1 MKLFYESNQNQ
12 KEHQQVCQDNQ
23 DLKTKTEER
32 TGRNIV
38 AKGDK
43 DFYFETLC
51 KYKNNDG
58 SIGVILQVKEKK
70 NEKIQGT

>member
-1 MKLFYESNQNQ
+1 MA
-12 KEHQQVCQDNQ
+12 KE
-23 DLKTKTEER
+23 
-32 TGRNIV
+32 
-38 AKGDK
+38 DK

-58 SIGVILQVKEKK
+58 SMGVILQVKEKK

>member
-1 MKLFYESNQNQ
+1 M
-12 KEHQQVCQDNQ
+12 
-23 DLKTKTEER
+23 
-32 TGRNIV
+32 

-58 SIGVILQVKEKK
+58 SVGVILQVKEKK
-70 NEKIQGT
+70 NEKIQGIKKEYIANTGVMDGMPDLNFLSS

>member
-1 MKLFYESNQNQ
+1 M
-12 KEHQQVCQDNQ
+12 
-23 DLKTKTEER
+23 
-32 TGRNIV
+32 

-70 NEKIQGT
+70 NEKIQGYVHLSTKIIDCLLESTTPARRRPEVLHGYAAVHSH